1 MKIRKISYPTALSK
15 IKNVEDDNI
24 DILVELEDGYT
35 YTMVVTT
42 PQNYYSLMK
51 RENLSYLPPGPPML
65 VVSSLTE
72 ENICKVAEKFAED
85 NAYWLKAYYLAGD
98 FELAES
104 DKRIDRYK
112 K

>member
-1 MKIRKISYPTALSK
+1 M
-15 IKNVEDDNI
+15 
-24 DILVELEDGYT
+24 VELEDGFT

-51 RENLSYLPPGPPML
+51 RENLSYLPPGAPML

-98 FELAES
+98 FELAEL

-112 K
+112 KQIIEIEEMK